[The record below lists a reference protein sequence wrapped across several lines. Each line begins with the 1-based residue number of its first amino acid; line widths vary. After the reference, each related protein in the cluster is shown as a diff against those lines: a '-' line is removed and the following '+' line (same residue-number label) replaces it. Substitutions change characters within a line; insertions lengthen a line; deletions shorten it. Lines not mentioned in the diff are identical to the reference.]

1 MRTGDYTVTISGPS
15 GVAFE
20 GVVGLSGRDFVRLS
34 IDDQVLQELLV
45 VTSVCAGVIEAVCT
59 AEHGRT
65 QSESRALKPATAAPP
80 GHVFGGCEDPANHGA
95 AATQTL
101 EAAA

>member
-20 GVVGLSGRDFVRLS
+20 GVVGLSGRDFARLS

-59 AEHGRT
+59 AEHARAGT
-65 QSESRALKPATAAPP
+65 ESRAPKPATAAPP
-80 GHVFGGCEDPANHGA
+80 GHIFGGCEEPGNNGA
-95 AATQTL
+95 AATETQ
-101 EAAA
+101 EAAE